1 MVMTSASH
9 AEGREFESRLE
20 YFFCQFMK
28 LHAQGTLVPYRE
40 VRRARVYLRCENSPL
55 VHRGASTAYRGRGS
69 PLRSDRVV
77 RGSLVVGAASARGR
91 GVGNAQSRVRGVWK
105 LLVVLLE
112 NPKGSHP
119 SGL

>member
-1 MVMTSASH
+1 V
-9 AEGREFESRLE
+9 
-20 YFFCQFMK
+20 K

-40 VRRARVYLRCENSPL
+40 VRRARVYLRYENSPL

-91 GVGNAQSRVRGVWK
+91 CVRYFFSWLASPQHSGVSRAVG
-105 LLVVLLE
+105 
-112 NPKGSHP
+112 
-119 SGL
+119 

>member
-1 MVMTSASH
+1 MTSASH

-40 VRRARVYLRCENSPL
+40 VRRARVYLRYENSPL

-77 RGSLVVGAASARGR
+77 RGSLVVGAASARAAAWEMHR
-91 GVGNAQSRVRGVWK
+91 AVSVGC
-105 LLVVLLE
+105 
-112 NPKGSHP
+112 GSF
-119 SGL
+119 SLSS

>member
-1 MVMTSASH
+1 M
-9 AEGREFESRLE
+9 
-20 YFFCQFMK
+20 
-28 LHAQGTLVPYRE
+28 VPYRE
-40 VRRARVYLRCENSPL
+40 VRRARVYLRYENSPL